1 MTGRSLVRKLP
12 VGVKAR
18 GTVLAAAGTLI
29 AGTLALAACGTVTS
43 GAPAGASGPAPSATG
58 AAQSTSPS
66 SVALPGFRV
75 LSMSFVSDSNGF
87 ALGTVSCGTGR
98 CDALLTSTDG
108 GASWSQLAPPTTAAP
123 AQEQQ
128 AGPAVSC
135 PSGRPCV
142 AQVRFATQKIGYAY
156 DPSLLVTTDGGV
168 SWQLQSAP
176 AVSSLE
182 AADGSVARVAT
193 PAESAADTGCSGAAS
208 QVSAA
213 PAGGTAWQAL
223 PAPAVAQICPP
234 VLYRQGQRLVL
245 VGYGNPAG
253 GVLATAQIARSGDG
267 GKTWATGPD
276 SCGGTDGYAS
286 AVALAPPDVLV
297 LLCQHQMPLSTGGYA
312 PAWVRVSVDGGASFG
327 PDEQVPSLLAAPSG
341 TIMHY
346 QLAAASSGRLL
357 VTETGS
363 AGSRA
368 LLTENGGQNWA
379 SSLSMPAGSVVLV
392 GYQDPLT
399 ARIAEGNQVW
409 TTHDGGSTWADN
421 QF

>member
-1 MTGRSLVRKLP
+1 VRRMP

-18 GTVLAAAGTLI
+18 DT
-29 AGTLALAACGTVTS
+29 ALAVAPGTSIASALVLVLVLTACGTAS
-43 GAPAGASGPAPSATG
+43 SPGSPAGESKPAPSATG

-66 SVALPGFRV
+66 SVVLPGFQV
-75 LSMSFVSDSNGF
+75 LSMSFVSDSDGF

-108 GASWSQLAPPTTAAP
+108 GARWSQLSAPTAAAP
-123 AQEQQ
+123 IPESQ
-128 AGPAVSC
+128 AGSAVSC
-135 PSGRPCV
+135 PAGQRCV

-168 SWQLQSAP
+168 SWQLQPAP

-182 AADGSVARVAT
+182 TADGTAARVAT
-193 PAESAADTGCSGAAS
+193 PAEPAADAGCSGAAS

-213 PAGGTAWQAL
+213 PAGGAGWQVL

-253 GVLATAQIARSGDG
+253 GVRATAQIARSGDS
-267 GKTWATGPD
+267 GKTWASGPD
-276 SCGGTDGYAS
+276 SCGDADGYAS
-286 AVALAPPDVLV
+286 GVALAPPDVLV
-297 LLCQHQMPLSTGGYA
+297 LLCQHQMPLSTGGYG
-312 PAWVRVSVDGGASFG
+312 PAWVRVSVDGGATFG
-327 PDEQVPSLLAAPSG
+327 PDEQVPSLPAAPSG
-341 TIMHY
+341 TIMDY

-368 LLTENGGQNWA
+368 LVTDNGGQNWL
-379 SSLSMPAGSVVLV
+379 SSLSMPAGTMVLV

-399 ARIAEGNQVW
+399 ARIAEGNEVW
-409 TTHDGGSTWADN
+409 TTHDGGSSWTADE
-421 QF
+421 F